1 MGNVA
6 VENNKGLLDCLLEF
20 VGCNYLSDMHSDE
33 YMPFVC
39 KAVAQLQAEDFGIH
53 EWNDAV
59 YYITKMKRDFKEVN
73 AAKAFL
79 ETWNGC

>member
-1 MGNVA
+1 MGDVA
-6 VENNKGLLDCLLEF
+6 VKNKKGLLDCLVEL

-33 YMPFVC
+33 YLSSVC
-39 KAVAQLQAEDFGIH
+39 KAVAQLQAENFSVH

-59 YYITKMKRDFKEVN
+59 YYITKVKRDFKEAG